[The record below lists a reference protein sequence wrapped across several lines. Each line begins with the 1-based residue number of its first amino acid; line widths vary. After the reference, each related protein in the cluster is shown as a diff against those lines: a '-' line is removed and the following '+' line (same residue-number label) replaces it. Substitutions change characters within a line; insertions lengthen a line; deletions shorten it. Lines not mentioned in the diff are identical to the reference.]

1 LAGERHRVGGIAG
14 KHFDAHRTAVGGA
27 QQAIDDLQLALLAVT
42 RVAKARQLATAAF
55 QP

>member
-1 LAGERHRVGGIAG
+1 LGGERHRVGGVAG
-14 KHFDAHRTAVGGA
+14 KHFDRHRTAVNRA

-42 RVAKARQLATAAF
+42 RIAKARQLAAAAF